1 MSAQGKTPLFFAK
14 DGKLSGIIAVADPLK
29 ADSTQAISEME
40 KLGIKTVMLTG
51 DNERTAK
58 AIANQAGIKE
68 VIAGVLPDQKADTIR
83 GLKEKGKVC
92 MVGDGINDAPSL
104 TIADTGVAIGA
115 GSDIAIDA
123 ADIVLV
129 KNSLMQLPV
138 LLRLSR
144 ATLRN
149 IKQNLFW
156 AFFYNVLC
164 IPLAAGAFVPL
175 LGWHLNPMF
184 AAAAMSL
191 SSFCVVMNALRLNYF
206 R

>member
-1 MSAQGKTPLFFAK
+1 M
-14 DGKLSGIIAVADPLK
+14 
-29 ADSTQAISEME
+29 
-40 KLGIKTVMLTG
+40 GIKVVLLTG
-51 DNERTAK
+51 DNSRTAK
-58 AIANQAGIKE
+58 AIAKEAGIDQ
-68 VIAGVLPDQKADTIR
+68 VIADLLPQGKADTINQ
-83 GLKEKGKVC
+83 LKKEGKVC

-123 ADIVLV
+123 ADIILV
-129 KNSLMQLPV
+129 KNSLLQLPE
-138 LLRLSR
+138 LIRLSR
-144 ATLRN
+144 ATVRN

-191 SSFCVVMNALRLNYF
+191 SSFCVVMNALRLNYISF
-206 R
+206 K